1 MTRKV
6 PQIVNEWCASI
17 QDRSPQ
23 QQLSFYSKD
32 AVLLATF
39 ESMCVGHEEMY
50 EYFIDFLDKKELRCR
65 IIDNLT
71 MVDVDRDSVIANG
84 LYGFTFT
91 DEEGVEQDV
100 IARYTFVI
108 NNGFIITQH
117 SSLNPE

>member
-39 ESMCVGHEEMY
+39 ESMY

>member
-50 EYFIDFLDKKELRCR
+50 
-65 IIDNLT
+65 
-71 MVDVDRDSVIANG
+71 
-84 LYGFTFT
+84 
-91 DEEGVEQDV
+91 
-100 IARYTFVI
+100 
-108 NNGFIITQH
+108 
-117 SSLNPE
+117 